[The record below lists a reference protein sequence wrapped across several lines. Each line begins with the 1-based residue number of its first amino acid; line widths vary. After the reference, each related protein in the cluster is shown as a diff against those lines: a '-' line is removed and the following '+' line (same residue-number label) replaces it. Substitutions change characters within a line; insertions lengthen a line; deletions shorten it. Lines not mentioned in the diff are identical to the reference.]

1 MRLPCGLASTLSSS
15 GTDNKGHA
23 HSHAFSQE
31 ANTSALLFCDLT
43 TEQSPEDTPP
53 HPHPTS
59 YGNTTATARLLHQPA
74 RAFNFPEL
82 QRCL

>member
-1 MRLPCGLASTLSSS
+1 MRLPFGLASTMSSS

-23 HSHAFSQE
+23 HSHAFSHG

-43 TEQSPEDTPP
+43 TEQSPEDFS
-53 HPHPTS
+53 PTS
-59 YGNTTATARLLHQPA
+59 YENTTAAARLLHQPA